1 MAENNLGRRWL
12 GIPTGENVR
21 ELGGYGTPDGPTA
34 YHRFLRSGSTQYL
47 SDEDIGRLRDYGVT
61 HVLDL
66 RGSYESPS
74 RTCALYGQGGFVW
87 RNVELYECDVSSY
100 RRLLAERASNYLVE
114 SYLGMLSNPGAV
126 RRIVSFCARAPLDA
140 CVLFHCAA
148 GMDRTGVC
156 AMLFLGVAGVS
167 REQIVDDYAYSFGT
181 AEEVER
187 ERMAKERVHGDL
199 YMSLGDYMGVMETVW
214 DAVLELHGSVGAY
227 LRACGVEPDDVERLR
242 ARLLVR

>member
-1 MAENNLGRRWL
+1 MEKNDLGRRWL
-12 GIPTGENVR
+12 DIPTGDNVR
-21 ELGGYGTPDGPTA
+21 ELGGYDTPYGPTA

-47 SDEDIGRLRDYGVT
+47 NDEDIGRLRDYGVT

-74 RTCALYGQGGFVW
+74 RTCAFCRRGGFVW
-87 RNVELYECDVSSY
+87 RNVELYECDVSRY
-100 RRLLAERASNYLVE
+100 RRLLAKRATNYLEE

-156 AMLFLGVAGVS
+156 AMLLLGVAGVS
-167 REQIVDDYAYSFGT
+167 REQVVDDYAYSFGT

-187 ERMAKERVHGDL
+187 ERLAKERMHGDL
-199 YMSLGDYMGVMETVW
+199 YMSMGDYMGVIETVW
-214 DAVLELHGSVGAY
+214 DAVLELHGSLGAY
-227 LRACGVEPDDVERLR
+227 LRACGVEDGDVGRLR
-242 ARLLVR
+242 ARLLER